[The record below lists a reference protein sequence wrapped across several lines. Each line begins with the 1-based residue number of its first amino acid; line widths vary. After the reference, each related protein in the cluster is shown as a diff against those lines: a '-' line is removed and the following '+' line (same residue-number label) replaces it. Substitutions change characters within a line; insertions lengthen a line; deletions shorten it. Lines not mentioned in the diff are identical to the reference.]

1 MSKSTLNRDN
11 IDISEE
17 KENKKSIV
25 GYKEKTSILFKILLI
40 IGLVFVI
47 ISAILM
53 LLSSEQKQYSVL
65 SQTFLALSII
75 LLAFSAIIYF
85 FRIQFDKLAN
95 IADEI
100 EKSVYEDEEYSKE
113 DSIEKL

>member
-1 MSKSTLNRDN
+1 LDCDN

-17 KENKKSIV
+17 KENKKSIL
-25 GYKEKTSILFKILLI
+25 GYKEKTSILFKILFI
-40 IGLVFVI
+40 IGLVFII

-53 LLSSEQKQYSVL
+53 LLSSEENKYNAL

-75 LLAFSAIIYF
+75 IFAFSGIIYF
-85 FRIQFDKLAN
+85 FKRQFAKLAN

-100 EKSVYEDEEYSKE
+100 EKSVYDDEECFKE